1 MQKCFH
7 PGWNT
12 HIGANKIFLKK
23 SGGRMIHLLKPKEI
37 SIEGIKFLGGSR
49 CGVCNRPTQ
58 VLMSQVSPGCREW
71 LLKRGV
77 AIAVGEPPRCCWS
90 LQLRNTLLRLSVIS
104 PMSYERVLRGLYLCR
119 ARDVRVCPRAFT
131 TWNRHYYVLAY
142 AVCNYNFRGL
152 LLSSAYFFLLLLF
165 FSLFFHSFFSR
176 YNCGFRGLNSLGF
189 YARNATVEAKLRSI
203 IYSWNR
209 GEVGRRFETFAL
221 PVSVRI
227 STLISNRT
235 WS

>member
-165 FSLFFHSFFSR
+165 FSLFFSFF
-176 YNCGFRGLNSLGF
+176 L
-189 YARNATVEAKLRSI
+189 
-203 IYSWNR
+203 
-209 GEVGRRFETFAL
+209 FAL
-221 PVSVRI
+221 QLRI
-227 STLISNRT
+227 PRAKFPRILRAQRHGWSEITFNYLFLEPGREKGRGWAQIRNVCSPSFRSNFH
-235 WS
+235 SNKQ